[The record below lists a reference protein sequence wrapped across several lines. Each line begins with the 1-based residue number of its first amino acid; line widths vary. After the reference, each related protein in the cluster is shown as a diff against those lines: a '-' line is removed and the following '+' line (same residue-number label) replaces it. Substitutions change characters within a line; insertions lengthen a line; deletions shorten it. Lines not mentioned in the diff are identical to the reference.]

1 METVTLTRVF
11 RKNVTT
17 SKGAA
22 INLSIKTKEY
32 GDKWISGFQNE
43 SNKDWAEGQQVQVE
57 ITQNGQYLNYKTIK
71 GAKSSQVSST
81 EVIYRLKRIEAM
93 LSEVLGKVGGS
104 VSSRITSDELEP
116 DETTP
121 F

>member
-22 INLSIKTKEY
+22 INLSIKTKEH

-71 GAKSSQVSST
+71 GAKSAQVSSN
-81 EVIYRLKRIEAM
+81 EVIERLKRIESGVSAI
-93 LSEVLGKVGGS
+93 LAKVGGS
-104 VSSRITSDELEP
+104 AISQITTDELEP